1 MAVTKEGG
9 PTHFYEEIEPF
20 CRWRR
25 TEDVD
30 IVELHLPS
38 GLKKEHL
45 KIQISNTGI
54 LTITGSCPVDKTKS
68 IKFSKE
74 TKVAKNCNRNEIR
87 AKFSKGVLY
96 VTMPKTSPTALSPF
110 LGSKGNT
117 SGTRDS
123 KADDDGSNIEKCGRE
138 SHSKF
143 GSLRERLWRKPI
155 IEGVAAVVVVV
166 VAVVGAVKA
175 YQCVIASPV

>member
-68 IKFSKE
+68 IKFMKE
-74 TKVAKNCNRNEIR
+74 TKVARSCNRNEIR

-96 VTMPKTSPTALSPF
+96 VTMPKTSPAAVAPYLG
-110 LGSKGNT
+110 GSKGNT
-117 SGTRDS
+117 SGRDS
-123 KADDDGSNIEKCGRE
+123 KVDDDGSNIAKCGRE

-143 GSLRERLWRKPI
+143 GSLKERLWRKPV

-166 VAVVGAVKA
+166 AAIVGAVKA
-175 YQCVIASPV
+175 YQCVMASPV